1 MVIQLVEAA
10 AILALVAATVVAVIA
25 AGAALSPP
33 RPDAPPPPDRPADP
47 PCSPLPPNAVL
58 AAGRLYLRVLVP
70 TAPAALHLAARAR
83 DRRGPAGRPAVD
95 DAPGQAPA
103 YNPDLVRMPIW
114 AARTLCNA
122 RWTAMADHAA
132 ETEALIAHAKPAHPD
147 AYVCPTCAA
156 RVIPGHPVPR

>member
-10 AILALVAATVVAVIA
+10 AILALVAATVVAVVA

-33 RPDAPPPPDRPADP
+33 RPGAAPAPDRPAADP
-47 PCSPLPPNAVL
+47 PASPLPPNAVL

-70 TAPAALHLAARAR
+70 TAPAALHLTARAR

-103 YNPDLVRMPIW
+103 YDPDLVHLPVW
-114 AARTLCNA
+114 APRTLCGA
-122 RWTAMADHAA
+122 HWTAMADHAA
-132 ETEALIAHAKPAHPD
+132 ETEALIAHAAPARPD

-156 RVIPGHPVPR
+156 RVAPAPTLR